1 MPPRGAGAVRY
12 RGGRWCA
19 RIMLPGEPERLVP
32 MEQFR
37 SKSQKAE
44 AKSVSAD
51 LQRAAYDLW
60 LAAGEKKIET
70 VTDWAER
77 WIEHK
82 RTKGQTS
89 WESCRSHLDARILP
103 VIGRKRMRD
112 VTAGDLEQI
121 VQRLDAAVD
130 DETLKWKSATNVW
143 GTVTKM
149 FSDATKGKVLE
160 LRARDREDNPAKGV
174 EGPTRGKRT
183 QKVHLFPAEF
193 LQLSQCSLVPLRR
206 RRAYALGIYLY
217 LRPGELEAIITDDVD
232 TVRGI
237 VTVQRAM
244 DREAGGDATKA
255 PKAGVARFPVEAE
268 PEILPLLRVLVREAG
283 EDGRLVGQLGDPH
296 HLAAILR
303 GDLWIA
309 GVRRAEL
316 HTMTRTREW
325 MTLHDLRTTGIT
337 WMAVRGDP
345 ALTMMARAGHHTVEQ
360 TKQYTDGA
368 ALVRRVYD
376 QVFPPLPA
384 CLIEGDSASAVVDTE
399 TDTNRSA
406 QEIAGDGG
414 GSTWESNPAKT
425 DRCAE
430 TRSETDG
437 QGAVGSRA
445 VTSDSEDLQE
455 CPEPPSRLA
464 ELAKRP
470 MGRLAVAAVE
480 AAKSG
485 DPAAISAAMDELAEA
500 HAASSEDDS

>member
-1 MPPRGAGAVRY
+1 
-12 RGGRWCA
+12 
-19 RIMLPGEPERLVP
+19 MLPGEPEKLVP
-32 MEQFR
+32 LEQFR
-37 SKSQKAE
+37 SKSQKVD
-44 AKSVSAD
+44 AKKESAVI
-51 LQRAAYDLW
+51 QRLAYDAW
-60 LAAGEKKIET
+60 LATGEKKIET
-70 VTDWAER
+70 VADWSER
-77 WIEHK
+77 WIEAK
-82 RTKGQTS
+82 RAKGQTS

-130 DETLKWKSATNVW
+130 DETLKWKSATNIW

-193 LQLSQCSLVPLRR
+193 LQLSRCGLVPLRR

-217 LRPGELEAIITDDVD
+217 LRPGELEAIITEDVD

-303 GDLWIA
+303 GDLWIS

-345 ALTMMARAGHHTVEQ
+345 ALTMMARAGHHAVEQ

-384 CLIEGDSASAVVDTE
+384 CLIEGDSAATAVDTE

-406 QEIAGDGG
+406 QENAGDGG
-414 GSTWESNPAKT
+414 GNAWESNPAKT
-425 DRCAE
+425 ELDVDS
-430 TRSETDG
+430 RSETES
-437 QGAVGSRA
+437 QRPESLRPA
-445 VTSDSEDLQE
+445 TSDSANLRE
-455 CPEPPSRLA
+455 CPESRSTLAKLASTPLGRAAAAAVDAALTGDPNAIAHAMDVLA
-464 ELAKRP
+464 ET
-470 MGRLAVAAVE
+470 AAAE
-480 AAKSG
+480 SLGEG
-485 DPAAISAAMDELAEA
+485 DA
-500 HAASSEDDS
+500 